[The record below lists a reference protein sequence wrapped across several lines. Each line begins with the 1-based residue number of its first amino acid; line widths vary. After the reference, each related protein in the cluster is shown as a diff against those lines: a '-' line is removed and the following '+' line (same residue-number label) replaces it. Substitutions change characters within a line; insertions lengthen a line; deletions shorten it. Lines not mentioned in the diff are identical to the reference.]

1 MNELQVKTIK
11 LEPATIVF
19 NHKEIEKELDA
30 TLERYAN
37 LVFTE
42 ENTTDLRNTI
52 AEIRKGQ
59 NALNRYRID
68 TKKELNKPADEFDT
82 TVKGLDEKFKSVL
95 NPLLEQQSEFEET
108 RKAEKRKAVQEI
120 IDQVIEE
127 FELDHER
134 ADEIQII
141 DSYLTK
147 SKSIKSITDELT
159 AQATNLKLQQDKE
172 KADKSVIE
180 TTVKLAN
187 SENDLSLSAEAYIR
201 LLDFQDVER
210 VKDQIEN
217 DSKKEVEAREL
228 AVKRE
233 LEKIER
239 KKEQERLAEEKQK
252 LQEAIEERAAER
264 EVEQPSLEPEEKVG
278 FEQVPLSSAPSSIS
292 DDSPSANPFG
302 RGAVFESA
310 VNPFAEKIRTFEVT
324 YKIKATN
331 DELQELVTFMTD
343 KGIKFEVV
351 EI

>member
-1 MNELQVKTIK
+1 MSNLQIETIK
-11 LEPATIVF
+11 LEPAVITF

-30 TLERYAN
+30 TLEKYAN

-42 ENTTDLRNTI
+42 ENTTDLRTTI

-95 NPLLEQQSEFEET
+95 NPLLEQQTEFEET
-108 RKAEKRKAVQEI
+108 RKAEKREMVQEI

-134 ADEIQII
+134 ADEIEII

-147 SKSIKSITDELT
+147 SKTIKSITDELT

-187 SENDLSLSAEAYIR
+187 AESELSLSVEAYIR
-201 LLDFQDVER
+201 LLDFEDVEK
-210 VKDQIEN
+210 VKEQIEN
-217 DSKKEVEAREL
+217 DAKKEVEAREL

-233 LEKIER
+233 LERIER
-239 KKEQERLAEEKQK
+239 EKEQERLKEIAAAEKEKIIKETQK
-252 LQEAIEERAAER
+252 VDVTPVPEVSNDEVSLPFDNPFDEPAIE
-264 EVEQPSLEPEEKVG
+264 
-278 FEQVPLSSAPSSIS
+278 F
-292 DDSPSANPFG
+292 ANPFTN
-302 RGAVFESA
+302 ES
-310 VNPFAEKIRTFEVT
+310 NEYTEIWIITGSTRDFAKLEK
-324 YKIKATN
+324 
-331 DELQELVTFMTD
+331 FMAENEIYWSD
-343 KGIKFEVV
+343 KNE
-351 EI
+351 

>member
-11 LEPATIVF
+11 LEPATIIF

-82 TVKGLDEKFKSVL
+82 TVKDLDKKFKDVL
-95 NPLLEQQSEFEET
+95 KPLLEQQAEFEET
-108 RKAEKRKAVQEI
+108 RKEEKRIQVQEI

-127 FELDHER
+127 FELDHLRQE
-134 ADEIQII
+134 ELEII

-147 SKSIKSITDELT
+147 SKTIKSITDELT
-159 AQATNLKLQQDKE
+159 SQATLLKAQQDKE
-172 KADKSVIE
+172 KADKSMIE

-187 SENDLSLSAEAYIR
+187 SESDLSLSVEAYIR
-201 LLDFQDVER
+201 LLDFQNVEK
-210 VKDQIEN
+210 VKEQIEN
-217 DSKKEVEAREL
+217 DAKKEVEAREL

-233 LEKIER
+233 LERIER
-239 KKEQERLAEEKQK
+239 EKKQKEEQERLKELA
-252 LQEAIEERAAER
+252 AAE
-264 EVEQPSLEPEEKVG
+264 K
-278 FEQVPLSSAPSSIS
+278 
-292 DDSPSANPFG
+292 
-302 RGAVFESA
+302 
-310 VNPFAEKIRTFEVT
+310 EKIKQDR
-324 YKIKATN
+324 KS
-331 DELQELVTFMTD
+331 
-343 KGIKFEVV
+343 VV
-351 EI
+351 